1 MLNRTFIAAAAILFA
16 GCATAGPAPGEP
28 GPAGDSYRYEVP
40 TPPTATY
47 RLADTVTM
55 IMTTPDGDMDMAMS
69 SASTVELTFAADAA
83 GVRASGT
90 VSDFSSSMASTMMGN
105 TDVGW
110 GGVSGDLEFVIGP
123 LGDVEMVST
132 PEVTAADVPI
142 PMPFMFN
149 AQELFPRFPDRP
161 LQPGDTWADTVEAS
175 VDLPALGVPVPAGGI
190 GGDPAIYSYTLV
202 GDTLVDGRTLRK
214 ITVTNVVSAQP
225 SVEEAGQEMAM
236 DMVTTV
242 DGFILWDAERG
253 LVAAVDLVRTM
264 DGSMSMMGMSI
275 HMTMAGP
282 SKLRLVN

>member
-1 MLNRTFIAAAAILFA
+1 MLNRSFIAAAAILFA
-16 GCATAGPAPGEP
+16 GCASGGPAPGAP
-28 GPAGDSYRYEVP
+28 GPVGDSYRYEVP

-55 IMTTPDGDMDMAMS
+55 IMTAPDGDMDMAMS
-69 SASTVELTFAADAA
+69 SASTVALTFAADTG

-90 VSDFSSSMASTMMGN
+90 VSDFSSSMASTVMGT

-110 GGVSGDLEFVIGP
+110 GDVSGDLEFVIGP

-132 PEVTAADVPI
+132 PEVAATDVPV

-149 AQELFPRFPDRP
+149 AQDLFPRFPDRP
-161 LQPGDTWADTVEAS
+161 LQPGDTWADTVNAS
-175 VDLPALGVPVPAGGI
+175 VDLAALGVPVPPGGI

-225 SVEEAGQEMAM
+225 TVEEAGQEMAM
-236 DMVTTV
+236 DVVATV